1 MPKARILDGRETAA
15 ALHAALAVQTT
26 NIKRDHGLT
35 PGIAM
40 ILVGKDAA
48 SHIYV
53 RNKTRLANEVGF
65 HVLDILLPE
74 DTEESEILEQV
85 ATLNADATIHGFL
98 VQLPLPPKINPERVI
113 DAIDPTKDADGFH
126 AVNAGRLAMGRAGVV
141 PATPMGCLHLIHQAR
156 SKLEGL
162 EAVVIGRSNTVG
174 KPLAQLLLREH
185 CTVTLAHSR
194 TGNLAEVARRADILV
209 AAVGCAELI
218 RGDWIKPGA
227 TVIDVGIN
235 RINDLAGGKPK
246 IVGDV
251 AFTEAQEVAGAV
263 TPVPGGVG
271 PMTIVYLLQNT
282 LALACKKIHV
292 DVPV

>member
-1 MPKARILDGRETAA
+1 MPEARILDGQATAA
-15 ALHAALAVQTT
+15 ALHTALAEQTT
-26 NIKRDHGLT
+26 NVTRDHGLT

-53 RNKTRLANEVGF
+53 RNKTRQANEAGF
-65 HVLDILLPE
+65 HVRDILLPE
-74 DTEESEILEQV
+74 DTGESKILEQV
-85 ATLNADATIHGFL
+85 AALNADTTIHGFL
-98 VQLPLPPKINPERVI
+98 VQLPLPPQIDPERVI
-113 DAIDPTKDADGFH
+113 DAIDPAKDADGFH
-126 AVNAGRLAMGRAGVV
+126 VVNAGRLAMGRAGVV
-141 PATPMGCLHLIHQAR
+141 PATPMGCMHLIHQAR
-156 SKLEGL
+156 SELEGL

-194 TGNLAEVARRADILV
+194 TGDLAKVARRADILV

-246 IVGDV
+246 LAGDV
-251 AFTEAQEVAGAV
+251 AFAEAKEVAGAI

-271 PMTIVYLLQNT
+271 PMTIVCLLQNT
-282 LALACKKIHV
+282 LMLACKTARV
-292 DVPV
+292 DVPA